1 MSASQPIR
9 RTLGTGNERLRGRV
23 LNIGEVLSDLSTDF
37 PGISASKIRFLEE
50 KGLVTPQRTA
60 AGYRKYTTA
69 DVERLRFVL
78 ALQRDQY
85 LPLKVIKDYLDAIDR
100 GERPESLPGGLSL
113 TPRAVSEQLAGELS
127 ARTFARGLTFN
138 ELVRESGASAD
149 LVRNLAEYGLITAPE
164 SGADPAVY
172 DEHALKVAKA
182 CAKLQ
187 AHGIEPRHLRP
198 FRAAADRE
206 LGLVESVVA
215 PLASR
220 RDVASKARA
229 AETAREISDL
239 CLNLHSALVNG
250 HIARMEG

>member
-1 MSASQPIR
+1 MSASQPVR
-9 RTLGTGNERLRGRV
+9 RTLETGNERLRSRV
-23 LNIGEVLSDLSTDF
+23 LNIGEVLRELSADF

-85 LPLKVIKDYLDAIDR
+85 LPLKVIKDYLEAIDR
-100 GERPESLPGGLSL
+100 GERPESLPGGMSL

-127 ARTFARGLTFN
+127 ARTFAHGLTFN

-149 LVRNLAEYGLITAPE
+149 LVRNLAGYGLI
-164 SGADPAVY
+164 ADPDDTSEHAVY

-187 AHGIEPRHLRP
+187 SHGIEPRHLRP

>member
-1 MSASQPIR
+1 MSASQPVR
-9 RTLGTGNERLRGRV
+9 RTTGPERLRGGV
-23 LNIGEVLSDLSTDF
+23 LNIGEVLSELSAEF
-37 PGISASKIRFLEE
+37 PAISASKIRFLEE

-60 AGYRKYTTA
+60 AGYRKYTPA

-100 GERPESLPGGLSL
+100 GERPESLPGGMSL
-113 TPRAVSEQLAGELS
+113 APRAVSDQLAGELS
-127 ARTFARGLTFN
+127 ARAHARALTFR
-138 ELVRESGASAD
+138 ELVRESGASTE
-149 LVRNLAEYGLITAPE
+149 LVRSLISYGLI
-164 SGADPAVY
+164 SGTDETY

-182 CAKLQ
+182 CVQLE

-206 LGLVESVVA
+206 LGLVERVVA
-215 PLASR
+215 PVASR

-239 CLNLHSALVNG
+239 CLSLHSALVHG
-250 HIARMEG
+250 QIARMEG

>member
-1 MSASQPIR
+1 MAASQPVR

-23 LNIGEVLSDLSTDF
+23 LNIGEVLGELSADF

-60 AGYRKYTTA
+60 AGYRKYSSA

-85 LPLKVIKDYLDAIDR
+85 LPLKIIKDYLDAIDR
-100 GERPESLPGGLSL
+100 GERPESLPGGMSL

-127 ARTFARGLTFN
+127 ARTYARTLTFN
-138 ELVRESGASAD
+138 ELVRESGATAD
-149 LVRNLAEYGLITAPE
+149 LVRNLAGYGLIA
-164 SGADPAVY
+164 SADHGAEHGVF

>member
-1 MSASQPIR
+1 MSASQPVR
-9 RTLGTGNERLRGRV
+9 RTTGTERLRGRV
-23 LNIGEVLSDLSTDF
+23 LNIGEVLSELSAEF
-37 PGISASKIRFLEE
+37 PAISASKIRFLEE

-60 AGYRKYTTA
+60 AGYRKYTSA

-100 GERPESLPGGLSL
+100 GERPESLPGGMSL
-113 TPRAVSEQLAGELS
+113 APRAVSDQLAGELS
-127 ARTFARGLTFN
+127 ARAHARTLTFN
-138 ELVRESGASAD
+138 ELVQESGASTE
-149 LVRNLAEYGLITAPE
+149 LVHSLASYGLI
-164 SGADPAVY
+164 SGADENY

-182 CAKLQ
+182 CVQLE

-206 LGLVESVVA
+206 LGLVERVVA
-215 PLASR
+215 PVASR

-239 CLNLHSALVNG
+239 CLSLHSALVHG
-250 HIARMEG
+250 QIARMEG

>member
-1 MSASQPIR
+1 MSASQSVR
-9 RTLGTGNERLRGRV
+9 RTPGPERLRGRV
-23 LNIGEVLSDLSTDF
+23 LNIGEVLGELSGDF
-37 PGISASKIRFLEE
+37 PAISASKIRFLEE

-60 AGYRKYTTA
+60 AGYRKYTSA

-100 GERPESLPGGLSL
+100 GERPESLPGGMSL
-113 TPRAVSEQLAGELS
+113 APRAVSEQLAGELS
-127 ARTFARGLTFN
+127 ARARARTLTFA
-138 ELVRESGASAD
+138 ELVRESGASSD
-149 LVRNLAEYGLITAPE
+149 LVHSLASYGLISAE
-164 SGADPAVY
+164 DERY

-182 CAKLQ
+182 CVQLE

-206 LGLVESVVA
+206 LGLVERVVA
-215 PLASR
+215 PVASR

-239 CLNLHSALVNG
+239 CLSLHSALVQG
-250 HIARMEG
+250 QIARMEA

>member
-1 MSASQPIR
+1 MSASQPVR

-23 LNIGEVLSDLSTDF
+23 LNIGEVLSELSADF

-60 AGYRKYTTA
+60 AGYRKYTSA

-85 LPLKVIKDYLDAIDR
+85 LPLKIIKDYLDAIDR
-100 GERPESLPGGLSL
+100 GERPESLPGGMSL

-127 ARTFARGLTFN
+127 ARTFARALTFG

-149 LVRNLAEYGLITAPE
+149 LVRNLAGYGLIPSADN
-164 SGADPAVY
+164 GADHGVF
-172 DEHALKVAKA
+172 DEHALKIAKA

>member
-1 MSASQPIR
+1 MSASQPVR

-23 LNIGEVLSDLSTDF
+23 LNIGEVLSGLSTDF

-85 LPLKVIKDYLDAIDR
+85 LPLKIIKDYLDAIDR
-100 GERPESLPGGLSL
+100 GERPESLPGGMSL
-113 TPRAVSEQLAGELS
+113 TPRAVSEQLAGELA
-127 ARTFARGLTFN
+127 ARAHVRALTLS
-138 ELVRESGASAD
+138 ELVRESGGSAD
-149 LVRNLAEYGLITAPE
+149 LVRDLAAYGLISAPE
-164 SGADPAVY
+164 GAGEHAVY
-172 DEHALKVAKA
+172 DEHALKVVKA
-182 CAKLQ
+182 SAQLQ

-215 PLASR
+215 PLALR

-229 AETAREISDL
+229 VETAREISDL

-250 HIARMEG
+250 NIARMEG

>member
-1 MSASQPIR
+1 MAATQPVR
-9 RTLGTGNERLRGRV
+9 RTPGTGNERLRGRV
-23 LNIGEVLSDLSTDF
+23 LNIGEVLGELSADF

-50 KGLVTPQRTA
+50 KGLVNPQRTA
-60 AGYRKYTTA
+60 AGYRKYTSV

-85 LPLKVIKDYLDAIDR
+85 LPLKIIKDYLDAIDR
-100 GERPESLPGGLSL
+100 GERPESLPGGMSL

-127 ARTFARGLTFN
+127 ARTFARPLTFS
-138 ELVRESGASAD
+138 ELVRESGATPD
-149 LVRNLAEYGLITAPE
+149 LVRNLAGYGLIAAGDDGPE
-164 SGADPAVY
+164 QGAF